1 MLKFLPIF
9 LKNNQQVLFK
19 DFVSRFSSSIGVYAF
34 SKYKEDET
42 YFKNV
47 IQDTKTNAK
56 ENVNSIM
63 KIKVDEPR
71 EVKNYDDYE
80 GKKPILR
87 EKNRRVYKIQNFD
100 RSIEDER
107 NDDEN
112 IEERKRF
119 EKQNNQM
126 KRNNELDMSMKSIYE
141 NHVKKFDPKYQNF
154 GGGERK
160 FNEKKYNDKQFNN
173 QRSSNSNYSRDR
185 RDLEYNDQRPRS
197 NYSNNENRNAQEEYV
212 GERRKFSNNNNQP
225 SDLRDENQNR
235 PKNKYSKEKYVR
247 NFKKNEKFEVKVT
260 PYEKKIFERN
270 QRDAEEKRLSEER
283 ESMMSDVKPT
293 KQTKENF
300 NQFYEYDSENK
311 TFKDVYVQ
319 KPDNGVDPAS
329 KSNSLMTKSETVP
342 VKLEELDEY
351 STEAHIRDMK
361 PALRPFAYT
370 LAYFVNESNVL
381 QKFIEMGVEIQ
392 QWDAD
397 REICEF
403 VLKLN
408 FERDVAPYLI
418 FLHDLGLNIEN
429 TAFIIRKNPFFLR
442 ETLEDLE
449 MRIKFYESKNF
460 SRENVAT
467 ILTKSPKWLTMPI
480 EEMEKNLN
488 WYLKEF
494 QLNEQELRDIM
505 IEQPKLCI
513 IGTKCAFDMKFCFKE
528 VLGYSDDR
536 IKRMIKIC
544 PKLFTKEQDKIK
556 NNYYYLPI
564 RINKR

>member
-1 MLKFLPIF
+1 
-9 LKNNQQVLFK
+9 
-19 DFVSRFSSSIGVYAF
+19 
-34 SKYKEDET
+34 
-42 YFKNV
+42 
-47 IQDTKTNAK
+47 
-56 ENVNSIM
+56 
-63 KIKVDEPR
+63 
-71 EVKNYDDYE
+71 
-80 GKKPILR
+80 
-87 EKNRRVYKIQNFD
+87 
-100 RSIEDER
+100 
-107 NDDEN
+107 
-112 IEERKRF
+112 
-119 EKQNNQM
+119 
-126 KRNNELDMSMKSIYE
+126 
-141 NHVKKFDPKYQNF
+141 
-154 GGGERK
+154 
-160 FNEKKYNDKQFNN
+160 
-173 QRSSNSNYSRDR
+173 
-185 RDLEYNDQRPRS
+185 
-197 NYSNNENRNAQEEYV
+197 
-212 GERRKFSNNNNQP
+212 
-225 SDLRDENQNR
+225 
-235 PKNKYSKEKYVR
+235 
-247 NFKKNEKFEVKVT
+247 
-260 PYEKKIFERN
+260 
-270 QRDAEEKRLSEER
+270 
-283 ESMMSDVKPT
+283 MMSDVKPT

-556 NNYYYLPI
+556 NNYYYLADVVKASESSIAECPEI
-564 RINKR
+564 LFMPFVTLRSRFSFLKYLKRDQFDPTKPNFVSLRDISEKKVDDAMFCKKVAKSSLEEFTKFLKSV